1 MMKGS
6 KMIATGA
13 QIRAGRARLR
23 WRQSDLAE
31 AAGLHPKAVAY
42 WEAKT
47 AMRGRGEAIGV
58 GHIRVAFEAN
68 GVVTFTSPSPGVRIV
83 AGG

>member
-1 MMKGS
+1 
-6 KMIATGA
+6 MIKTGA
-13 QIRAGRARLR
+13 QIRAGRALLR

-47 AMRGRGEAIGV
+47 TMRGRGEEVGV
-58 GHIRVAFEAN
+58 GRIRVAFEAN
-68 GVVTFTSPSPGVRIV
+68 GVLAFTNPSPGVRFI
-83 AGG
+83 ARG

>member
-1 MMKGS
+1 MVCPRVGGQTFRP
-6 KMIATGA
+6 TG
-13 QIRAGRARLR
+13 R

-47 AMRGRGEAIGV
+47 TISSRGEEVGV
-58 GHIRVAFEAN
+58 GRIRAAFEAA
-68 GVVTFTSPSPGVRIV
+68 GVSTFVNPSPGVRII
-83 AGG
+83 ARR